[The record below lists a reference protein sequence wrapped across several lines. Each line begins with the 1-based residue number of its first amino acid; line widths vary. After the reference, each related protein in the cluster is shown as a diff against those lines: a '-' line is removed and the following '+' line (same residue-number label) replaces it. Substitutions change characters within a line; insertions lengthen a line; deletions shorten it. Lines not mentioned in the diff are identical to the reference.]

1 MYVKR
6 AYVSKTLWLWKNSV
20 THLRVHVV
28 IVWRFFHGIKHWFVK
43 LLGRIWPKQS
53 CTYYYQSIT
62 ACMIAGLIMILCQFY
77 FGFFIYWVIFYV
89 CLLISLLISSVIPML
104 IYLFVRECP
113 LICVL
118 SKFGCCNLRS
128 LCGAVA
134 WFVGFALER
143 NLF

>member
-6 AYVSKTLWLWKNSV
+6 AFVSKTLWLWNNSV
-20 THLRVHVV
+20 TDLRFHLV

-53 CTYYYQSIT
+53 CIYYYQSIT

-113 LICVL
+113 LICL
-118 SKFGCCNLRS
+118 SLVS
-128 LCGAVA
+128 LGAVTLDL
-134 WFVGFALER
+134 FVVPSLGL
-143 NLF
+143 LVLL